1 MIVWLEKALVLV
13 MHDRQLAEHGGSA
26 GVRDETLL
34 ESALACPSQLFA
46 YGDPAPDLA
55 ELAASLAFGLARNH
69 PFVDGN
75 KRTAAAACETF
86 LELNQ
91 TTLEAGDLELY
102 PLYLGLAEGK
112 LSEKDFAACLRAHT
126 QSSAQNQIHERHSH
140 YKAKTA
146 HKNSVSKKIRPKRSI
161 RQKSSA

>member
-13 MHDRQLAEHGGSA
+13 MHDRQLAEHGGST

-34 ESALACPSQLFA
+34 ESALARPQQLFA

-91 TTLEAGDLELY
+91 VTLEAGDLELF
-102 PLYLGLAEGK
+102 PVYLALAEGK
-112 LSEKDFAACLRAHT
+112 LSEKDFAARLRVHI
-126 QSSAQNQIHERHSH
+126 QSNTRNQVHESRGG
-140 YKAKTA
+140 YKAKSA
-146 HKNSVSKKIRPKRSI
+146 GQSSVRRKPRLVR
-161 RQKSSA
+161 